1 MKTGSK
7 VLLAVGCT
15 AFTIGWISGACS
27 ASRYL
32 RKHTTESIDTVF
44 VTRTVDVP
52 VEESSLEFRQAESY
66 AVVPK
71 KDISEGRD
79 SSVALIR
86 KDSVVYR
93 GVENLSGISY
103 VATVTGVQPCITGLS
118 LTIPE
123 RRITRTVV
131 KPLSGWSCGAFGNGY
146 YAGRFDAMVG
156 LYAAYT
162 AGPFCLHVDAGA
174 LWTDIGLRKAVSP
187 YVGGGVRIELY
198 RKR

>member
-7 VLLAVGCT
+7 VLLTVGCI
-15 AFTIGWISGACS
+15 AFAIGVTLGACS
-27 ASRYL
+27 ASRYM
-32 RKHTTESIDTVF
+32 RKHTTESVDTVF

-52 VEESSLEFRQAESY
+52 VGESSQEFSPAESY
-66 AVVPK
+66 AEVPK
-71 KDISEGRD
+71 KDISEGPD

-93 GVENLSGISY
+93 GVEKLSGISY

-131 KPLSGWSCGAFGNGY
+131 KPLSGWSCGAFGDGC
-146 YAGRFDAMVG
+146 YAGRIDARVG

-174 LWTDIGLRKAVSP
+174 LWTDISLRKSVSP